1 MCTGLGSVDER
12 ALIEHLFERQN
23 YNTLIRP
30 VQNLNET
37 LKVGFEMALI
47 QLINLVSMVPNLTT
61 GQWSLIG

>member
-1 MCTGLGSVDER
+1 LCTGLGSVDER